1 MPSVGSNVE
10 AALYNDYVQR
20 VNLILGIGAGRKGY
34 GVAMSNTGTAVVGTT
49 DISADQWAGL
59 RTDLN
64 LIHQHQLNTTTAIG
78 EIVSGNIIGADE
90 SNVGTGSTVLRDN
103 ATDTFTIV
111 NPDSN
116 KGVNDFGPTFTAIEA
131 DPEQVFASHLVLES
145 KITPSTSG
153 ASYTATWNGT
163 LTAIIYFKLDNVIY
177 QVSNATV
184 NQATVDAG
192 IEEIAT
198 TTWAGF
204 GTTLKELTGSARDVA
219 VSVFGGILNN
229 GSTVTANGDDH
240 RRHFFNTGG
249 DIRFSTA
256 GANGSG
262 SKSADWNTMLTNFG
276 TITFKNSSTTTTG
289 TATVGSGFGSE
300 DLTTSYQQVAV
311 KFGSASNYAENSIK
325 VEAKH
330 NNSGTI
336 SFRFTWAD
344 TDTGD
349 PFTDE
354 NVDLDINL
362 SMSQTRCN
370 GPISIATPT
379 YSVAQSIS

>member
-20 VNLILGIGAGRKGY
+20 VNLILGIGAGKKGY
-34 GVAMSNTGTAVVGTT
+34 GIAMSNTGTAVVGTT

-103 ATDTFTIV
+103 ATDTFSIV

-116 KGVNDFGPTFTAIEA
+116 KGVNDFGITFTAIEA

-163 LTAIIYFKLDNVIY
+163 LTAII
-177 QVSNATV
+177 
-184 NQATVDAG
+184 
-192 IEEIAT
+192 
-198 TTWAGF
+198 
-204 GTTLKELTGSARDVA
+204 DVA
-219 VSVFGGILNN
+219 FAGGYTCKNDD
-229 GSTVTANGDDH
+229 GSSVTANGDDH

-311 KFGSASNYAENSIK
+311 KFGSASSYAENSIK

-330 NNSGTI
+330 NGSGTI

-354 NVDLDINL
+354 DIDLDINL

-370 GPISIATPT
+370 GPISITTPT
-379 YSVAQSIS
+379 YSVAQPIS